1 MNERE
6 KFGSRLG
13 FILVSAGCAVGLGN
27 VWKFPYITGLYGG
40 AAFILIYLLFLVI
53 LGLPIIVMEFAVGR
67 GSQKSAASSFRVLEP
82 KGTNWHWF
90 GYIAMLGNYLLMM
103 FYTMVGGWM
112 LYYCFKSMRG
122 DFTGLNSDQIAADFG
137 VMLSSPGTLT
147 IWMIIAVLISFG
159 ICSMGLKNGVEKI
172 TKVMMICLIG
182 LMAILVI
189 RSVTLEGAGEGLSFY
204 LKPDF
209 GRAME
214 QGLGNVVFAAMG
226 QAFFTLSIGMG
237 SMAIFGSYLDKS
249 RSLTGEAIS
258 ITALDTLVALLAGL
272 IIIPAC
278 FAFGVKPD
286 SGPSLI
292 FITLPNIFNHMTGSR
307 LWGAFF
313 FLFLSFAALTTI
325 VAVFENIISYAID
338 LWNWERKKAVWVNII
353 AIIVLSMPCILGF
366 NVWSGFQPIG
376 EGTNIMDL
384 EDFVVSNHV
393 LPLGSMV
400 YLMFCTYRYGWGW
413 KGFLEETNA
422 GTGMKFPVAVRWYVS
437 YILPLIVL
445 VVFFKGYWDKFHSG
459 TAMVI
464 AAAIVAGLSYI
475 VFSKKKGTIP
485 REG

>member
-82 KGTNWHWF
+82 EGTNWHWF

-122 DFTGLNSDQIAADFG
+122 DFTGLNTDQIAADFG
-137 VMLSSPGTLT
+137 VMLNSPGTLT

-159 ICSMGLKNGVEKI
+159 ICSLGLKNGVEKI
-172 TKVMMICLIG
+172 TKIMMICLIG

-292 FITLPNIFNHMTGSR
+292 FITLPNIFNHMTGGR

-384 EDFVVSNHV
+384 EDFIVSNHV

-413 KGFLEETNA
+413 KGFLDEANA
-422 GTGMKFPVAVRWYVS
+422 GAGMKFPVTVRWYVS